1 VNRIEVPVS
10 RILRAGG
17 VLAAAAGLVLSG
29 AMPALSATIPT
40 PALARP
46 AAAAARPA
54 AAAGTA
60 VNIHATSNFP
70 DVNGLVY
77 VSYLNGGNG
86 DAVITGQVQ
95 NAAPGEI
102 IRLYAQ
108 SWPFTRP
115 PVREQQQKLLMNG
128 TEPYTFSVEPRLAT
142 RFSVKV
148 FRSRRAATP
157 LAVSGTHAV
166 YVVDGGAASHPV
178 PCSRPVCQQAIHAT
192 INVPAS
198 ALPQEMAKKWF
209 VYLDV
214 RLGRAGG
221 PKPAAPRWL
230 FLDGQASVSPP
241 RQVSKNSYKLTI
253 SFSFRIGNHRYN
265 WEWNACTQD
274 SESSDGMGL
283 PHHHGCGDHKVSAT
297 ASYLG

>member
-1 VNRIEVPVS
+1 VS

-17 VLAAAAGLVLSG
+17 VLAVAAGLVLSG

-40 PALARP
+40 PALARSGGAAVRP
-46 AAAAARPA
+46 AAAAA
-54 AAAGTA
+54 TS

-70 DVNGLVY
+70 NVNGLVY

-95 NAAPGEI
+95 NAKPGEI

-108 SWPFTRP
+108 SWPFVKP

-148 FRSRRAATP
+148 FRTRGAATP

-166 YVVDGGAASHPV
+166 YVVDGGAASRPV
-178 PCSRPVCQQAIHAT
+178 ACSRPVCQQAIHAT
-192 INVPAS
+192 INLPAS
-198 ALPQEMAKKWF
+198 AMKEEMGKKWF

-214 RLGRAGG
+214 RLGKPGG
-221 PKPAAPRWL
+221 PKPAAPKWL
-230 FLDGQASVSPP
+230 FLDAKATVTPP
-241 RQVSKNSYKLTI
+241 RQVSRNSYKLTI
-253 SFSFRIGNHRYN
+253 SFSFRIGHDRYN

-274 SESSDGMGL
+274 SESSDGVGL
-283 PHHHGCGDHKVSAT
+283 PRHHGCGDHKVSAT